1 MNVVAFIISFAL
13 FVGGLY
19 MMGSAFGAEEGWH
32 LPIFLGGIL
41 VTTIGV
47 MLPIHVF
54 KRLDA

>member
-1 MNVVAFIISFAL
+1 MNVVAFIVSFAL

-19 MMGSAFGAEEGWH
+19 MMGSAFAAEGHE
-32 LPIFLGGIL
+32 LPLFLGGIL
-41 VTTIGV
+41 VTTLGV